1 MTNFDKR
8 IEELHDNLVTK
19 NDIYKI
25 SSAERIIENIFNA
38 RIPIQKE
45 LSSKITEEI
54 L

>member
-1 MTNFDKR
+1 MINFDERVK
-8 IEELHDNLVTK
+8 ELHDNFITQ
-19 NDIYKI
+19 NEIYKI